1 MEQTEHILFFVAMAG
16 YGAAL
21 IMYLVFIGLKKEWAG
36 KTAAYIQSGAL
47 LTHTV
52 SIVLRG
58 IAAGRVPMVNRYEFS
73 ACFAWALCLVSL
85 FFIFKYRFTALGTIA
100 IPVIIGI
107 MAYAADQ
114 SREIH
119 PLMPVLQSGWLV
131 FHVSTAILAY
141 GAFGVSFVLGVFFLL
156 RGKMKK
162 DSFLDQHI
170 PAEERLDVI
179 EYRSVSLG
187 FLFLTLTIILGAFW
201 AKKSWG
207 SYWSWDPKETW
218 SLVTWIIY
226 AIYLHLRIN
235 RKWKGKAAA
244 VFAVIGFICVIFT
257 YIGVNSFL
265 PGLHSYADN
274 N

>member
-1 MEQTEHILFFVAMAG
+1 MEQAEHVLFMIAMAG
-16 YGAAL
+16 YGVSTILYAVFAAL
-21 IMYLVFIGLKKEWAG
+21 RKEWAG
-36 KTAAYIQSGAL
+36 KTAAWVQGGAL
-47 LTHTV
+47 AVHTV
-52 SIVLRG
+52 SLVLRG

-73 ACFAWALCLVSL
+73 ACFAWALCLVCL
-85 FFIFKYRFTALGTIA
+85 IFILKYRFTMLGLVAVPMTLL
-100 IPVIIGI
+100 I
-107 MAYAADQ
+107 MWYAANQ
-114 SREIH
+114 SREIQ
-119 PLMPVLQSGWLV
+119 PLMPVLQSGWLF

-141 GAFGVSFVLGVFFLL
+141 GAFGVSFVLGILFLV
-156 RGKMKK
+156 RGRMKK
-162 DSFLDQHI
+162 NSFLDEHI
-170 PAEERLDVI
+170 PDAERLDLI

-187 FLFLTLTIILGAFW
+187 FLFLTVTIILGALW

-218 SLVTWIIY
+218 SLVTWIVY
-226 AIYLHLRIN
+226 AIYLHLRII

-244 VFAVIGFICVIFT
+244 IFAVVGFICVIFT